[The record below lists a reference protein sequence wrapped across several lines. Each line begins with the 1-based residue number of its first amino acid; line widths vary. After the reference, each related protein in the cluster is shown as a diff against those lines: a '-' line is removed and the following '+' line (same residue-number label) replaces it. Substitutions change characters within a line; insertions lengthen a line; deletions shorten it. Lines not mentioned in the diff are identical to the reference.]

1 LEDPVYL
8 EWKSGQDQTEEANH
22 GGLRSSEIEKAH
34 VRGAQHGW
42 RGKAQLGEMSLST
55 RLSAAQIWT
64 SGGHDIAQKRGK
76 VCREKHRS
84 PTQNRHPR
92 KIIRS
97 FLKSFIWTPDK
108 MVSKIVPKN

>member
-1 LEDPVYL
+1 MLE
-8 EWKSGQDQTEEANH
+8 GH
-22 GGLRSSEIEKAH
+22 SSE
-34 VRGAQHGW
+34 GD
-42 RGKAQLGEMSLST
+42 KAQLGEMSLST

-64 SGGHDIAQKRGK
+64 SGGGGEDIAQKRGK

-97 FLKSFIWTPDK
+97 FLKKFHLDS
-108 MVSKIVPKN
+108 